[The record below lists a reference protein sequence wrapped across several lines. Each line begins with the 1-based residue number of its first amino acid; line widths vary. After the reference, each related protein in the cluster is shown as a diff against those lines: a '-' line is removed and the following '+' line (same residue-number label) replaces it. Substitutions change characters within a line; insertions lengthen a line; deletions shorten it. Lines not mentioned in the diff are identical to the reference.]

1 MFTLRLSVLGFG
13 VLVAAIPDQDIII
26 SYGEII
32 QNSIYEL
39 EGSAEQVFPSALAS
53 GRQKGI
59 YSPTPEGR
67 ISEQRE

>member
-26 SYGEII
+26 SYGEIF
-32 QNSIYEL
+32 NIYEL